1 MRKFI
6 IFLIGQ
12 LCLVTAHADTVQQL
26 ETQVQAGKFAH
37 AATTGLSLLMHQPDD
52 TRIRFLTALALQ
64 KNQQPEQ
71 AIRHYKTLIDQ
82 HPDLPEPRNN
92 LAVIYLQQGKHEAA
106 VEMLESALN
115 NHPAYATTWQNLT
128 SIYQALASQ
137 AYNKALGG
145 PGNTQETSAPIEL
158 ASLDRLHQRVVVN
171 PETTILSAP
180 VQTAVAKPA
189 PTQQRSTAQTG
200 SPTDEFKLR
209 QVVESTLQTWATA
222 WSNQEFERYIDTYT
236 ADYRGRQDSHAQWVA
251 QRRSKIVGRRSIEV
265 GISDFSIQPR
275 GSDKVVVDFVQAY
288 RSDNYRDRVLKRLHL
303 VKRSGV
309 WKIRRELT
317 LAVL

>member
-1 MRKFI
+1 M
-6 IFLIGQ
+6 
-12 LCLVTAHADTVQQL
+12 
-26 ETQVQAGKFAH
+26 QAGKFAH

-52 TRIRFLTALALQ
+52 IRIRFLTALALQ

-92 LAVIYLQQGKHEAA
+92 LAVIYLQQGNHEAA

-128 SIYQALASQ
+128 SIYQSLASQ
-137 AYNKALGG
+137 AYNKALGD
-145 PGNTQETSAPIEL
+145 PGNTKQTTAPIEL
-158 ASLDRLHQRVVVN
+158 ASLDRLHQRVAII
-171 PETTILSAP
+171 PATTTLKAP
-180 VQTAVAKPA
+180 VQTAVASA
-189 PTQQRSTAQTG
+189 PQAQQRATAQTG
-200 SPTDEFKLR
+200 STKSELR
-209 QVVESTLQTWATA
+209 QSVESTLQAWATA
-222 WSNQEFERYIDTYT
+222 WSNQEFERYIDAYT
-236 ADYRGRQDSHAQWVA
+236 ADYRGQQDNHAQWVA

-265 GISDFSIQPR
+265 DISDFSVQSR
-275 GSDKVVVDFVQAY
+275 GSDEVVVDFVQAY

-303 VKRSGV
+303 VKRSGD